1 MSVNTA
7 RKIVGDQQLLRYGRQ
22 IFLSEIDLEGQTKLL
37 NSRVLV
43 FGMGGLGSPIS
54 MYLATSGVGELVIV
68 DPDRVELSN
77 LQRQIVHTSANLGNE
92 KVDSAQ
98 QMLGAL
104 NPEVQVRTVNRVL
117 EGDDLIRAVR
127 EADVVVDGT
136 DNFDARF
143 AITRACV
150 QARTPLVT
158 GAVVRFEGQVSVFP
172 MDRPDSPCYACLY
185 SSIDEP
191 PRNCSENGVL
201 GSVAGIIG
209 CIQATEAIKVL
220 LGIGDTLA
228 GRLLVV
234 DALHMEWHTIG
245 LKKDPHCEVCGVG
258 KQSNT
263 KIE

>member
-1 MSVNTA
+1 MMTNTA

-37 NSRVLV
+37 NSRVLL

-54 MYLATSGVGELVIV
+54 MYLATSGIGELVIV

-77 LQRQIVHTSANLGNE
+77 LQRQIVHTNDNLGTE
-92 KVDSAQ
+92 KVDSAR
-98 QMLGAL
+98 QMLHAL
-104 NPEVQVRTVNRVL
+104 NPEVQVRTVNKKL
-117 EGDDLIRAVR
+117 EGEELVKAVA
-127 EADVVVDGT
+127 EVDVVVDGT

-143 AITRACV
+143 AINRACV
-150 QARTPLVT
+150 QMRKPLVT

-172 MDRPDSPCYACLY
+172 LDQADSPCYACLY
-185 SSIDEP
+185 ASIDEP

-209 CIQATEAIKVL
+209 CIQATETIKVL

-228 GRLLVV
+228 GRLLMV
-234 DALHMEWHTIG
+234 DALHMEWHTIR
-245 LKKDPHCEVCGVG
+245 LKKDPQCEVCATN
-258 KQSNT
+258 Q
-263 KIE
+263 